1 MRVFRVI
8 STAAIAALICVNGV
22 IGFSLVRPNTQLAAV
37 GAAADSNAGAA
48 YVLPVAQADYLP
60 ALNSAAG
67 EPALEAKSA
76 LVLDVKTGRMLFQK
90 NIHDRL
96 PIASL
101 TKIMTAIIVW
111 ENFSPNDIVTVEPS
125 AVKVDGERQEL
136 FKGEQISVESL
147 MQLMLIRS
155 SNDAAYALR
164 DYARQRGV
172 DVIQKMNDKAEDLGM
187 FNTHFTDP
195 AGLDDAAYS
204 TAADLAKEVQ
214 YALRYDAIWN
224 ASRQATA
231 TIQSVDG
238 KISHEVKSTD
248 ELLGVL
254 ADIVGG
260 KTGYTDG
267 ALGCM
272 ILIVNVPKE
281 DDKLIGIVL
290 GSRGRF
296 EAMKNMVQWTQRAYR
311 WQ

>member
-8 STAAIAALICVNGV
+8 STAAIAAMVCVNGIV
-22 IGFSLVRPNTQLAAV
+22 GFSLFHINTQLAALGAV
-37 GAAADSNAGAA
+37 AEPGAAAA

-60 ALNSAAG
+60 VLDAAAG
-67 EPALEAKSA
+67 QPRLDAKSA

-96 PIASL
+96 PVASL

-111 ENFSPNDIVTVEPS
+111 ENFDPDAVVTVKQS

-136 FKGEQISVESL
+136 FKGEQISVQSL
-147 MQLMLIRS
+147 MQLMLIKS

-164 DYARQRGV
+164 DYGREQGI
-172 DVIQKMNDKAEDLGM
+172 DVIQKMNNKAQDLGM
-187 FNTHFTDP
+187 YDTHFTDP

-204 TAADLAKEVQ
+204 TAADLAKEVV

-224 ASRQATA
+224 VSRQPTA
-231 TIQSVDG
+231 SVQSVDG

-254 ADIVGG
+254 SDIIGG
-260 KTGYTDG
+260 KTGYTQG

-272 ILIVNVPKE
+272 MLIVNVPKE
-281 DDKLIGIVL
+281 DDKIIGIVL
-290 GSRGRF
+290 GSTGRF
-296 EAMKNMVQWTQRAYR
+296 EAMKNMVQWTQRAYS